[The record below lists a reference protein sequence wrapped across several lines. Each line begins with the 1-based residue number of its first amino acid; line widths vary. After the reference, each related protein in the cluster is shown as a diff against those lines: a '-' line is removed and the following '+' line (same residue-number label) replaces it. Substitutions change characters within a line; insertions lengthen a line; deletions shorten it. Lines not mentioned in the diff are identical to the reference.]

1 MENVT
6 TLNGQHKV
14 LISKHMKF
22 LQARIFMITERDN
35 TIGKF
40 LDFQD
45 IIDTIIKYSNDFET
59 HAKNDR
65 GEDEWMYMIPTLSLY
80 ASLGFI
86 AGIKNDQMETVI
98 DFDEES
104 RNLVEST
111 LELIGRLSDV
121 LQEHREREG
130 INNEM
135 QKLHN
140 EIIRKSKK
148 SNIC

>member
-45 IIDTIIKYSNDFET
+45 IIDTIIKYSNDFEK

-65 GEDEWMYMIPTLSLY
+65 GEDVWLYMIPTLSLY

-111 LELIGRLSDV
+111 LDLIGRLSDV

>member
-1 MENVT
+1 MEDVT

-45 IIDTIIKYSNDFET
+45 ILDTIIKYSNDFEK

-111 LELIGRLSDV
+111 LDIIGGLSDV

-135 QKLHN
+135 QKLHK

>member
-14 LISKHMKF
+14 LISKQMKF

-45 IIDTIIKYSNDFET
+45 IIDTKIKYSNDFEK

-111 LELIGRLSDV
+111 LDLIGRLSDV